1 MFRLYIITIIKKI
14 SRDGYYYLL
23 KYCLNV
29 YYKMSGRPNNAGIY
43 NYDNLNAQNL
53 FIKGKRFEDYITEL
67 VFEDQFEAGEIAE
80 LQLLLQYLNTSGLSS
95 EWIVDNNNKNQDL
108 KTAITA
114 LQTKLAN
121 IDTTAL
127 TQSSVLNDANRNSV
141 LKTAIDNLITKLAN
155 IDTTALTQSSVLTDD
170 NRNSVLKTRIDGND
184 GSLTDLSNKTRFINE
199 IVVGSNAANPKTANT
214 FSLNVNTSPIGIHK
228 GDLRIEAGFNIIR
241 MKNNST
247 TLQDNNYNDN
257 QMTIMSPNGMISM
270 NSHLLRMMA
279 ADKIEIGEIGITNS
293 AAINI
298 GGKGAQINIGSI
310 DAPDSA
316 PSTNTIIQIGKR
328 TLTRNTETYLQ
339 GNIYTNESRWEDLPI
354 STGITL
360 ANIYALLSGSAPSYI
375 LGAFVAAAGGFN
387 YSDILHMNLS
397 NPLQKNKDITTS
409 KGITLDRLKIF
420 DNNAI
425 SIGFPKISTYFV
437 NGDIVSTQVVGQ
449 NTTSVF
455 SGQIKLENHNTLNPL
470 NINWAL
476 SGNDERVNVIDIKG
490 NDGIFIHQGASTEGK
505 PLQIM
510 NSCNGGIELRVG
522 GTSNPDYR
530 GIKSEALG
538 GLFLRRVNQLAASI
552 VKEDPDVLPSFKRK
566 TNNNNSL
573 VDYRLLVSVE
583 PDIAAGPLNNG
594 AQQNHGIVVI
604 NETKHRAIETAAL
617 ANLTQPVFTEYT
629 AIDEDNITTPSLTF
643 LGNYTGT
650 TTKTLYTNANDDL
663 MYAGQPVAVGSI
675 AASGGGLTYVISAAS
690 NTSITHANQVPSSLT
705 MSSTYTT
712 ATIKTATLSAYN
724 NNTNY
729 QIVSIVGAIPRAA
742 NPILS
747 GTYELNQFVNYA
759 SNQSGSLYAK
769 LYFTGLPLNNVV
781 INKIYISPAGS
792 GNTLNLTTPEIKVPV
807 NDVSITISKVTFPSV
822 SIGGPDFTFT
832 ILTLTL
838 VDNQSNIL
846 YTFPTQSGSTNTTFD
861 RVFTPTEGSITITDT
876 TNITG
881 LRFNLQSS
889 NANCVLNQTIAQD
902 AINARYIL
910 EGSIRMLLYDGTSN
924 PTSLAQNS
932 VALYALSIPLPTAP
946 FVITDYQNPNI
957 TLEEWFIQPTGS
969 TTNHSVALRFN
980 DGALSH
986 VHTSIA
992 SISAVPT
999 LSSVM
1004 TAGNSVGSNA
1014 LNMNSQNINN
1024 VATIT
1029 ATTIVPTNITGWNVK
1044 QLTEGSG
1051 ITITNNNGNYTINN
1065 AGITPTISQ
1074 VLQQGNNANTY
1085 SLSGI
1090 NVLTASMVNALSIPN
1105 WNVKQITAGANISV
1119 SSDPSGN
1126 YTISYDAGGGSAYQ
1140 ASPDDYAITAVSAQ
1154 RADKPSWYGNTFY
1167 RNPSMDIANTCA
1179 DIFMS
1184 SNGKII
1190 AVVQRDSGDAAVR
1203 PILYSTDYSLSY
1215 NTGGTSKNWISI
1227 AGTSTGDAIWAIQG
1241 RFAPNTSPY
1250 AREIWRSTDRGAT
1263 WTQRPSPPDFTNAD
1277 PRRIRVS
1284 ADGRFQLISDPRSMS
1299 LGKIYKSSDYGATWT
1314 SQNITT
1320 LRSTAFALAMSAT
1333 GQVQYVEVS
1342 GTSEGLHA
1350 NNNNGGVYRSTNYGA
1365 NWTYVLSTDAVAY
1378 ISCDAT
1384 GRIVAL
1390 TTGFEV
1396 MTSRDYGTTW
1406 ITIAMAGAVAVSVS
1420 PNGNIIWVGC
1430 INQGSTSQL
1439 YFSDDY
1445 GLSFSVR
1452 NQAPNGAYVSTSYTS
1467 IAVNNDGTI
1476 VAGGGAGYF
1485 NVYRQPVLPVSS
1497 ISAGAGM
1504 SITTG
1509 GEGFYTIASTIT
1521 NDHQLWFSGSVYTPY
1536 VANVTNNFFLDWTSA
1551 GKIDLTLYDIK
1562 YEIDIHWDANM
1573 ESSQWAY
1580 AFIEM
1585 GLNRVTSI
1593 DGLSQGIIMQSAT
1606 NWTNLINN
1614 GTFGANNEYNQS
1626 YANRFYAGFSQ
1637 GINPNSGLTNP
1648 PWRYKTLLSG
1658 VLSLATRT
1666 ATQSGITESSLVGR
1680 LIQNHFTCDS
1690 FLQQNTG
1697 FNTMG
1702 IWYDT
1707 AANEAHHHRIH
1718 GSALWDTSMNGK
1730 FTEHSGTNEAMSQ
1743 GIYRIALRLHE
1754 GTNILTLRARGAQL
1768 VYRIYRIKKK

>member
-1 MFRLYIITIIKKI
+1 
-14 SRDGYYYLL
+14 
-23 KYCLNV
+23 
-29 YYKMSGRPNNAGIY
+29 MSGRPNNAGIY

-95 EWIVDNNNKNQDL
+95 EWIIDNNNKNQDL

-121 IDTTAL
+121 ID
-127 TQSSVLNDANRNSV
+127 S
-141 LKTAIDNLITKLAN
+141 
-155 IDTTALTQSSVLTDD
+155 TALTQSSVLTDD
-170 NRNSVLKTRIDGND
+170 NRNSVLKTRIDSND
-184 GSLTDLSNKTRFINE
+184 GSISTISDKVRFINQSS
-199 IVVGSNAANPKTANT
+199 VGSNAADPKTANT
-214 FSLNVNTSPIGIHK
+214 FSLNVNTNPAGIHK
-228 GDLRIEAGFNIIR
+228 GDLSITAGFNLIR

-247 TLQDNNYNDN
+247 TLQDNNYADN
-257 QMTIMSPNGMISM
+257 QTLIQSPNGMISM

-328 TLTRNTETYLQ
+328 TQTRNTQTYLQ
-339 GNIYTNESRWEDLPI
+339 GNIYTNESRWEDLPVT
-354 STGITL
+354 TGISIS
-360 ANIYALLSGSAPSYI
+360 NIVSLLSGSAPSYV
-375 LGAFVAAAGGFN
+375 LGAFVATAGGFN

-397 NPLQKNKDITTS
+397 NPIQKNKDITTT
-409 KGITLDRLKIF
+409 KGITIDSLKIF
-420 DNNAI
+420 D
-425 SIGFPKISTYFV
+425 SSPVSVFPKISTYFV

-455 SGQIKLENHNTLNPL
+455 SGQIKLENHNILNPL

-476 SGNDERVNVIDIKG
+476 SANDERVNVIDIKG

-522 GTSNPDYR
+522 GTSNPDNR
-530 GIKSEALG
+530 GLKSEALG

-552 VKEDPDVLPSFKRK
+552 VKEDPDIIPSFKRK
-566 TNNNNSL
+566 TNNPTAQ
-573 VDYRLLVSVE
+573 VDYRLLVSVND
-583 PDIAAGPLNNG
+583 DIPQGILSPNG
-594 AQQNHGIVVI
+594 LQQNHGIVVI
-604 NETKHRAIETAAL
+604 NEAKHRAIETAAL

-643 LGNYTGT
+643 LGNYSGT

-675 AASGGGLTYVISAAS
+675 AASGGGLTYVISAPS
-690 NTSITHANQVPSSLT
+690 STSITTPNFTPTSLT

-712 ATIKTATLSAYN
+712 ATLKTATLSAYN
-724 NNTNY
+724 VNTNY
-729 QIVSIVGAIPRAA
+729 QIVSIVGAIPKAA

-747 GTYELNQFVNYA
+747 GTYELNQFVNYSA
-759 SNQSGSLYAK
+759 NVSGSLYAK

-781 INKIYISPAGS
+781 INKTYIGPAGS
-792 GNTLNLTTPEIKVPV
+792 GNTLNLTTPEIKVPA
-807 NDVSITISKVTFPSV
+807 NDVSITISNVTFPSV

-838 VDNQSNIL
+838 VDNQNNIL
-846 YTFPTQSGSTNTTFD
+846 HTFLTQSGTTNTTYD
-861 RVFTPTEGSITITDT
+861 RVFTRPEGPITITDT

-889 NANCVLNQTIAQD
+889 NANCVLNQTAAQD

-910 EGSIRMLLYDGTSN
+910 EGSIRMLLYDGTTN
-924 PTSLAQNS
+924 PSTLTPNA
-932 VALYALSIPLPTAP
+932 VALYPLSIPLPTTP

-969 TTNHSVALRFN
+969 TTNHSVSLRFN
-980 DGALSH
+980 DSALSH

-992 SISAVPT
+992 SVSSTPT

-1004 TAGNSVGSNA
+1004 TAGNSVGNTD
-1014 LNMNSQNINN
+1014 LNMNGQDITNADVITANTITPTAITGWN
-1024 VATIT
+1024 VKSLTAGSGIT
-1029 ATTIVPTNITGWNVK
+1029 ATNNGSGTWTITNTGIPVTPTIAQVLTAGSAAGNQNLTGINTLTATTITGWNVK
-1044 QLTEGSG
+1044 Q
-1051 ITITNNNGNYTINN
+1051 ITGGTDI
-1065 AGITPTISQ
+1065 
-1074 VLQQGNNANTY
+1074 V
-1085 SLSGI
+1085 
-1090 NVLTASMVNALSIPN
+1090 
-1105 WNVKQITAGANISV
+1105 V
-1119 SSDPSGN
+1119 SSDQYGN
-1126 YTISYDAGGGSAYQ
+1126 YVISYDPMSQQYE
-1140 ASPDDYAITAVSAQ
+1140 ASNDDYTITAAATNTA
-1154 RADKPSWYGNTFY
+1154 RKPSWYGNTWT
-1167 RNPSMDIANTCA
+1167 NDPTMTTANTCA

-1190 AVVQRDSGDAAVR
+1190 AFVQRDSGDAAVR
-1203 PILYSTDYSLSY
+1203 PIIYSNNFSLFY
-1215 NTGGTSKNWISI
+1215 NTGNTSKNWVSI
-1227 AGTSTGDAIWAIQG
+1227 AGTTTGDAIWAIQG

-1250 AREIWRSTDRGAT
+1250 AREIWRSTDQGAT

-1284 ADGRFQLISDPRSMS
+1284 ADGKFQLISDPRTGS
-1299 LGKIYKSSDYGATWT
+1299 LGKIYKSSDYGNTWV
-1314 SQNITT
+1314 SQNLTA

-1365 NWTYVLSTDAVAY
+1365 NWAYVLSTDAVAY

-1396 MTSRDYGTTW
+1396 MTSRDYGMTW
-1406 ITIAMAGAVAVSVS
+1406 KTITMAGAVAVSVS

-1430 INQGSTSQL
+1430 INQTSTTQL
-1439 YFSDDY
+1439 YYSDDY
-1445 GLSFSVR
+1445 GLSFIVR
-1452 NQAPNGAYVSTSYTS
+1452 NQAQGSAYVSTSYTS
-1467 IAVNNDGTI
+1467 IATNNDGTI

-1485 NVYRQPVLPVSS
+1485 NFCRQFLNEVTSLTQGAGIS
-1497 ISAGAGM
+1497 ISTDSQG
-1504 SITTG
+1504 T
-1509 GEGFYTIASTIT
+1509 YTIASTIT
-1521 NDHQLWFSGSVYTPY
+1521 NDYQLFASGSVYVPY
-1536 VANVTNNFFLDWTSA
+1536 DGTTSTFNIDWASA
-1551 GKIDLTLYDIK
+1551 GKIDLVAYDIK
-1562 YEIDIHWDANM
+1562 YEIEIHWDANT
-1573 ESSQWAY
+1573 STTTAWGY
-1580 AFIEM
+1580 AFLEM

-1593 DGLSQGIIMQSAT
+1593 DGLNQGIIMQSAT

-1614 GTFGANNEYNQS
+1614 GTFGSNAEYNQS
-1626 YANRFYAGFSQ
+1626 YAGRFYAGFSQ
-1637 GINPNSGLTNP
+1637 TNNPNGGGTP
-1648 PWRYKTLLSG
+1648 PWRYKTFLSG
-1658 VLSLATRT
+1658 HLNYTYRT
-1666 ATQSGITESSLVGR
+1666 ISQSGITDLSPNGR
-1680 LIQNHFTCDS
+1680 MIQNHFTCDS
-1690 FLQQNTG
+1690 FLQQTTASNTW
-1697 FNTMG
+1697 G

-1707 AANEAHHHRIH
+1707 AANDAHHCRIH
-1718 GSALWDTSMNGK
+1718 GSALWDTSFNGK
-1730 FTEHSGTNEAMSQ
+1730 FTEHSGTNEALSQ

-1754 GTNILTLRARGAQL
+1754 GTNILTLRPRGAQIL
-1768 VYRIYRIKKK
+1768 YKIYRIRK